1 MGSQLE
7 RIDQKKQTMRH
18 CEYYFNNMPSAAVES
33 TTTART
39 LILELVRFPPCSPN
53 TSSLL
58 EYRTLKCLW
67 V

>member
-39 LILELVRFPPCSPN
+39 LILELVRSPHAVQ
-53 TSSLL
+53 TPHH
-58 EYRTLKCLW
+58 Y
-67 V
+67 